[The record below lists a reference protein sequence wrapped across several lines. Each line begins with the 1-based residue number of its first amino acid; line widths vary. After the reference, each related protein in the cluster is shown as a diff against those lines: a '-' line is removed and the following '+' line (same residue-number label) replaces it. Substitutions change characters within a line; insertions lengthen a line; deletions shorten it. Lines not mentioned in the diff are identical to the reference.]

1 MLFATY
7 PTSSRSPGLF
17 ASRTSI
23 AAITLV
29 HAALVLFPA
38 IVYALPKPSPRDF
51 GSDIFI
57 GFSVMVN
64 TWVALVFVILQ
75 FYPQYLEMRQKSGA
89 PEALSLLSLGL
100 QAPVI
105 IAVAVR
111 WLLRLGAP
119 TWEDQFAPLW
129 YWYQWGALP
138 FSYILHGVGCAIL
151 LTAYLIAG
159 REDGVLGTASEETPL
174 LA

>member
-1 MLFATY
+1 MLFAAY
-7 PTSSRSPGLF
+7 PTSSRSPSLF

-23 AAITLV
+23 AATAFV
-29 HAALVLFPA
+29 HAALFLFPA
-38 IVYALPKPSPRDF
+38 IAIALPKPSPREF
-51 GSDIFI
+51 GTDIFI

-75 FYPQYLEMRQKSGA
+75 FYPQYLEMREMSGA

-100 QAPVI
+100 QALVI
-105 IAVAVR
+105 IAVAAR

-129 YWYQWGALP
+129 YWYEWGELP
-138 FSYILHGVGCAIL
+138 FSYILHGVGCVIL
-151 LTAYLIAG
+151 LAAYLIAG